1 MPSTDIRLIISDV
14 DGVLTDGGITFDN
27 SGMESKTFNIKDG
40 LGIKMWQRAGNHF
53 AVLTARQ
60 SQIVDTRCGEL
71 GIEIVKQG
79 FSKKLQ
85 AAVDVANSLDVPLH
99 QTCFIGDDLTD
110 LSTINHVGFGV
121 AVADA
126 VPEIQA
132 AASFVTT
139 AKGGKGAIRELI
151 EYLLRSSNEWDNL
164 VNQYYKETLQDA

>member
-85 AAVDVANSLDVPLH
+85 AAVDVANSLDIPLN

-151 EYLLRSSNEWDNL
+151 EHLLRSSNKWDNL